1 MSKVETGTK
10 LRNSKICL
18 KDAKKRKLNEKREGN
33 NQVVE
38 DGRLQIIKS
47 LPSASE
53 D

>member
-1 MSKVETGTK
+1 MP
-10 LRNSKICL
+10 
-18 KDAKKRKLNEKREGN
+18 KRENRNEKREGN

-47 LPSASE
+47 LPSTSE